1 VTSAAL
7 AVAVR
12 AALVA
17 AGALAGDFPQQQ
29 QPPKQAP
36 QQPPKPAAKPAP
48 APAPEPAP
56 APAKDAAND
65 PVADA
70 IRKGVI
76 YLRQVQ
82 EKDGS
87 YGAPR
92 NVMFNESFATLHTYE
107 AWTYAT
113 TGLCAMA
120 LADCGESAADFACL
134 DKALDFLLTKPSP
147 KRVSDWDTDNVWGY
161 VYGLQAL
168 AHLLPLPRFADDPRK
183 PAMAARA
190 AELAKNLARWQ
201 TPYGGWAYYDFDADT
216 IPPVWTTSFTTSAGV
231 IALQDAKAAG
241 VPVDE
246 RVLDKAIRCVAHARL
261 PSGAYTYNVETVSSP
276 AGLEFIDQVKG
287 SLGRIQVGNVA
298 LFRAGKLDAK
308 TVNSGLEQF
317 FEHHRFLAVAR
328 KKPIPHESWYA
339 VAAYFFLFG
348 HYYASE
354 AIELLPPDRR
364 APFAKQ
370 LQQKLMEIQEPDGS
384 SWDFHISE
392 YTRSYGTAFAI
403 MALQRTRKATLA
415 PTGG

>member
-7 AVAVR
+7 PAR
-12 AALVA
+12 LALVA
-17 AGALAGDFPQQQ
+17 LAGAAQQ
-29 QPPKQAP
+29 QPPP
-36 QQPPKPAAKPAP
+36 QQPPRPQSKPNAAPAPKPETAP
-48 APAPEPAP
+48 APAAAP
-56 APAKDAAND
+56 APD
-65 PVADA
+65 PVADS

-134 DKALDFLLTKPSP
+134 DRALDYLLNKPAP
-147 KRVSDWDTDNVWGY
+147 RRVSDWDTDNVWGY
-161 VYGLQAL
+161 VYGVQAL
-168 AHLLPLPRFADDPRK
+168 AHLLPLPRFADDPRR
-183 PAMAARA
+183 PAMLARA
-190 AELAKNLARWQ
+190 TELVKSLTRWQ
-201 TPYGGWAYYDFDADT
+201 TPFGGWAYYDMDADT

-241 VPVDE
+241 LPVDE
-246 RVLDKAIRCVAHARL
+246 KVLDKAIRCVAHARL
-261 PSGAYTYNVETVSSP
+261 PNGAFTYNVETVSSP
-276 AGLEFIDQVKG
+276 AGLEWIDQVKG

-298 LFRAGKLDAK
+298 LFRAGKLDGK
-308 TVNSGLEQF
+308 TVRWGLEQF
-317 FEHHRFLAVAR
+317 FEQHKFLAVAR
-328 KKPIPHESWYA
+328 KKPIPHESWYK

-354 AIELLPPDRR
+354 AIELLPPDQR
-364 APFAKQ
+364 APFARQ
-370 LQQKLMEIQEPDGS
+370 LEQKLMEIQEPDGS

-403 MALQRTRKATLA
+403 MALQRARKATLA